1 MRFWCAKENVKI
13 DENVTLVALGGG
25 KTSNKPHEFEAVKK
39 VATYS
44 LNFMVVSRIIPP
56 QSPRK
61 KKPCYLNIYFSL
73 VTQMTHQV
81 AYKAQIGDGE
91 QSNQDVE
98 PNAVQRRHIDHHK
111 VYVDRTNQQDDDAA
125 ADLPKPERNKKILS
139 LRTIQI
145 LA

>member
-1 MRFWCAKENVKI
+1 
-13 DENVTLVALGGG
+13 
-25 KTSNKPHEFEAVKK
+25 
-39 VATYS
+39 
-44 LNFMVVSRIIPP
+44 
-56 QSPRK
+56 
-61 KKPCYLNIYFSL
+61 
-73 VTQMTHQV
+73 MTHQV